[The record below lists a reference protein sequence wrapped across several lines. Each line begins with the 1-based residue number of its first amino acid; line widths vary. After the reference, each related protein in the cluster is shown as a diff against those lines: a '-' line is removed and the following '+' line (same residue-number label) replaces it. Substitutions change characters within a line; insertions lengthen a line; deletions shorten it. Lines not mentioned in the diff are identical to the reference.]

1 MGSVQNFF
9 TSRDNNVD
17 PATYVGQL
25 DRLWYNPDTNQIFIS
40 DGVTP
45 GGRPLDIPSNATI
58 NNLTVSN
65 ITGPA
70 GTVQL
75 IGNITISQLLQAAS
89 GNITGNLVIG
99 GNISPATET
108 KIGGVRAG
116 PGANISN
123 TGLLTIDTTGLPLS
137 FGNFTANNNILTIVN
152 SDEDMILATQG
163 AAEIQ
168 LVGNIGFYKSN
179 GLPPDPNNL
188 FFFARDDGQ
197 IQILVPVED
206 PVEGGVEIIGSA
218 TGTFVTP
225 GAPGT
230 MLQLTGNPDIPCR
243 MYHDSL
249 REYSS
254 YVARRYNGTTASPG
268 QVLAGEDVFRIN
280 TTAATDAGMG
290 NVAMA
295 QVRFTA
301 LEDQT
306 TTAQG
311 SEISFYVTAIGSPAA
326 SRINVA
332 NISVANGLTAT
343 KFVTSGNIDGGNLN
357 LSGNIVA
364 DYVVA
369 NNVGSTGNVEIES
382 NNTYWYFTT
391 DNRFVGN
398 GNIEAGNIS
407 TTGTVEAT
415 GNISGGNLITGGVVS
430 ATGNITGGNLS
441 GTLITGTLA
450 TAAQPNV
457 TSVGTLT
464 SLTVTGNVSGGNI
477 NTSAQVVATGN
488 ITGANITATA
498 NIADS
503 KGDVRSIPI
512 NSQNTGY
519 TLQASDAGKVINMT
533 TGNVTVPAGVFATPF
548 GQAIT
553 IYNDQNS
560 SNAVVSGAGV
570 TMRLAG
576 TAATGNRTLARY
588 GLATVVCVSAN
599 TFVISGAGL
608 T

>member
-1 MGSVQNFF
+1 MGTSVQNFF

-45 GGRPLDIPSNATI
+45 GGRPVDLGANANALI
-58 NNLTVSN
+58 NTLTVSN
-65 ITGPA
+65 ITGPT
-70 GTVQL
+70 GTVAL
-75 IGNITISQLLQAAS
+75 IGNINISQLLQAAS

-99 GNISPATET
+99 GNISPATEV

-163 AAEIQ
+163 DAEIQ

-197 IQILVPVED
+197 ILILVPNTD
-206 PVEGGVEIIGSA
+206 PLLGAVEIVGSSSGNSVSPALAGVMLHITGQTGEPSSIYNDGVNDNPNFIG
-218 TGTFVTP
+218 
-225 GAPGT
+225 
-230 MLQLTGNPDIPCR
+230 
-243 MYHDSL
+243 
-249 REYSS
+249 
-254 YVARRYNGTTASPG
+254 RRYNGNATAPT
-268 QVLAGEDVFRIN
+268 QVLSGDEI
-280 TTAATDAGMG
+280 
-290 NVAMA
+290 
-295 QVRFTA
+295 VRFSGQGYSSTVGFNAPADGTISLDA
-301 LEDQT
+301 LEDFT
-306 TTAQG
+306 ESNQG
-311 SEISFYVTAIGSPAA
+311 AIWRFLVNPVGGNV
-326 SRINVA
+326 RQQVA
-332 NISVANGLTAT
+332 NISVANGVTAT
-343 KFVTSGNIDGGNLN
+343 KFVTSG
-357 LSGNIVA
+357 
-364 DYVVA
+364 
-369 NNVGSTGNVEIES
+369 
-382 NNTYWYFTT
+382 
-391 DNRFVGN
+391 
-398 GNIEAGNIS
+398 
-407 TTGTVEAT
+407 TVE
-415 GNISGGNLITGGVVS
+415 
-430 ATGNITGGNLS
+430 ATGNITGGNLTT
-441 GTLITGTLA
+441 GAQVVATGNVTGGNLITGG
-450 TAAQPNV
+450 V
-457 TSVGTLT
+457 IS
-464 SLTVTGNVSGGNI
+464 
-477 NTSAQVVATGN
+477 ATGN

-512 NSQNTGY
+512 NTQNTGY
-519 TLQASDAGKVINMT
+519 TLQASDAGKVVNMT
-533 TGNVTVPAGVFATPF
+533 TGNVTVPAGVFASPF

-553 IYNDQNS
+553 IYNDQNA
-560 SNAVVSGAGV
+560 SNAVVSSAGV
-570 TMRLAG
+570 TLRLAG

>member
-1 MGSVQNFF
+1 MGNSVQNFF

-17 PATYVGQL
+17 PETYVGQL

-45 GGRPLDIPSNATI
+45 GGRPLDIPSNANATI
-58 NNLTVSN
+58 NTLTVSN

-70 GTVQL
+70 GTVAL
-75 IGNITISQLLQAAS
+75 IGNITISELMQAAS
-89 GNITGNLVIG
+89 GNITGNLVVG
-99 GNISPATET
+99 GNISPATDV

-152 SDEDMILATQG
+152 SNEDMILATQG
-163 AAEIQ
+163 NAEIQ

-179 GLPPDPNNL
+179 GLPPNPNNL

-197 IQILVPVED
+197 LQILVPVED
-206 PVEGGVEIIGSA
+206 PLEGGVEIIGSA
-218 TGTFVTP
+218 TGNYVTP

-243 MYHDSL
+243 LYHDSL

-311 SEISFYVTAIGSPAA
+311 SEISFYVTAIGQPAA
-326 SRINVA
+326 NRVEVA
-332 NISVANGLTAT
+332 TITVANGITAT
-343 KFVTSGNIDGGNLN
+343 QFTSSGNITGGNL
-357 LSGNIVA
+357 L
-364 DYVVA
+364 
-369 NNVGSTGNVEIES
+369 
-382 NNTYWYFTT
+382 
-391 DNRFVGN
+391 
-398 GNIEAGNIS
+398 
-407 TTGTVEAT
+407 TTGV
-415 GNISGGNLITGGVVS
+415 IT

-441 GTLITGTLA
+441 GTLITGTLS

-464 SLTVTGNVSGGNI
+464 SLSVTGNISGGNLL
-477 NTSAQVVATGN
+477 TTGVVSVTGN
-488 ITGANITATA
+488 ITGGNVSAT
-498 NIADS
+498 
-503 KGDVRSIPI
+503 RF
-512 NSQNTGY
+512 
-519 TLQASDAGKVINMT
+519 
-533 TGNVTVPAGVFATPF
+533 TGNVVGNVTGTATT
-548 GQAIT
+548 ATNLAAATSI
-553 IYNDQNS
+553 
-560 SNAVVSGAGV
+560 
-570 TMRLAG
+570 LAG
-576 TAATGNRTLARY
+576 QVSIDPTAIGKNTSSTQTFTLTGLTTSHKILVMPQAALPY
-588 GLATVVCVSAN
+588 QLVISAAWASAAN
-599 TFVISGAGL
+599 TLSLQFQEFGGGVDPAAFNL
-608 T
+608 AYFAWV